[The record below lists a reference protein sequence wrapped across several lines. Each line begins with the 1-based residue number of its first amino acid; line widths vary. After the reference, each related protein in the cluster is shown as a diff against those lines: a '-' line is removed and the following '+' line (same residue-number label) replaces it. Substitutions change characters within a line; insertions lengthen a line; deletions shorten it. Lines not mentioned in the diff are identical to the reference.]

1 MLKYLFIIS
10 IFFYGCSI
18 NPDYSVDNWKQL
30 IDPNFNQEKI
40 VNFYKN
46 QVAKVKEGSAEELKI
61 YDALQKA
68 LKKAGNNKNIDLKV
82 AKLEGY
88 IVPIDI
94 DNDKVNK
101 FLFFPNQAACIHV
114 PASPANQT
122 IYVETLKNQG
132 VPMEAVYDKITVF
145 GTLHL
150 ETTKIALGTASFTI
164 KDAKAIVVPN
174 Y

>member
-1 MLKYLFIIS
+1 MLKYLFILLLL
-10 IFFYGCSI
+10 YGCSS
-18 NPDYSVDNWKQL
+18 NPDYDIDNWNSL

-40 VNFYKN
+40 VNFYKK
-46 QVAKVKEGSAEELKI
+46 QIKKVKEGSNEELKI
-61 YDALQKA
+61 YSNLQKA
-68 LKKAGNNKNIDLKV
+68 LKKAGNNKNMDKKN
-82 AKLEGY
+82 AKLQGY

-94 DNDKVNK
+94 NNDKVNK

-122 IYVETLKNQG
+122 IYVSTLKNQG
-132 VPMEAVYDKITVF
+132 IPLEAVYDRITVY

-150 ETTKIALGTASFTI
+150 QTTKVGSGTASFIITNGKATI
-164 KDAKAIVVPN
+164 VPN